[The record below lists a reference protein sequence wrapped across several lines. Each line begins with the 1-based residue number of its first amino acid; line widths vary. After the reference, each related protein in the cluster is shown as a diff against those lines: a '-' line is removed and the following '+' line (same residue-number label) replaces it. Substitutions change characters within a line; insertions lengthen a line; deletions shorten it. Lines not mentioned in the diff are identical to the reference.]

1 MENTKTKQLKKFSL
15 LYILTLCTLYPKMKY
30 TLAFL
35 FFLFVNRCA
44 SMNPFHRAMGLK
56 RVTSSKLL
64 LQMKDDDCFL
74 KKRIKAAIE
83 KKLEKLPKIIIV
95 PPQKQNEEET
105 WNSGEVNWDPK
116 PDSLYVRDKDIS
128 KEPPL
133 NGTIGYGVFPPP
145 RPLSPVDFA
154 MAAIF

>member
-1 MENTKTKQLKKFSL
+1 
-15 LYILTLCTLYPKMKY
+15 MKY

-44 SMNPFHRAMGLK
+44 GMNAFHRVMGLK

-74 KKRIKAAIE
+74 RKRIKEAIE

-116 PDSLYVRDKDIS
+116 PDSRYTRDSTDNS
-128 KEPPL
+128 T
-133 NGTIGYGVFPPP
+133 GTIGYVVFPPP